1 MQLNT
6 SETEE
11 MILGPV
17 ARANLPSLTITTDP
31 IDRVTSF
38 KLHVLGVHIDSTM
51 SWTIHVDNMVK
62 KATRRL
68 YFLKQLKRAGLTSS
82 TQLFHYYSAVIRPVL
97 EYCSPVWHYAL
108 TKAQTQQ
115 LEAIQKR
122 AIQIILN
129 FSRGIP
135 YSSMLFAANL
145 ITLASHRDISRKFF
159 RNITKSTSYFYI
171 LLVCTIFYQT
181 HRWNPIILG

>member
-51 SWTIHVDNMVK
+51 SWTIHADNMVK
-62 KATRRL
+62 K
-68 YFLKQLKRAGLTSS
+68 S
-82 TQLFHYYSAVIRPVL
+82 H
-97 EYCSPVWHYAL
+97 
-108 TKAQTQQ
+108 TK
-115 LEAIQKR
+115 
-122 AIQIILN
+122 IIL
-129 FSRGIP
+129 P
-135 YSSMLFAANL
+135 KA
-145 ITLASHRDISRKFF
+145 T
-159 RNITKSTSYFYI
+159 
-171 LLVCTIFYQT
+171 
-181 HRWNPIILG
+181 